1 MESTD
6 LTVQILIDIRDQLA
20 VTNQRLDT
28 TNERLD
34 AMSSSLGKRIDDLG
48 HHLGKRIDQ
57 TNRQLITTETRLAT
71 EISALRGALVDDPS
85 VLERLGRC
93 ERDIEELRQ
102 RLG

>member
-6 LTVQILIDIRDQLA
+6 LTVQILIDIRDQLT

-28 TNERLD
+28 TNERID
-34 AMSSSLGKRIDDLG
+34 AMSRHLGKRIDD
-48 HHLGKRIDQ
+48 LGKRIDQ

-71 EISALRGALVDDPS
+71 EISALRGALVVDDPS
-85 VLERLGRC
+85 VLDRLGRC